1 MPTATETAKV
11 VLRRKGLAPAEWLA
25 QDRAMKVCSLHEM
38 QDINRRA
45 IAELGMSEA
54 IVMENAG
61 LAAFDVLQHH
71 GNGACKRVV
80 ILCGTGNTG
89 GAGLVAARRLHAS
102 DAHVKVFILGD
113 PSRMH
118 ELSRTNLE
126 LASRCGVAWQRY
138 DGAETLRRALHGCD
152 TVVDALLGPDLQ
164 RDVTGEEAEAITV
177 INRARC
183 SILSLDVPSG
193 VCGDT
198 GQVRGLAIE
207 ADMTL
212 AFGLPK
218 RGNVMPPGASRCG
231 RLFVSYLTYPP
242 QLRSTPELAVELVRP
257 APLPPRSPHGHKG
270 SFGDTV
276 FVAGAANYFGA
287 PSFAAMACLRAG
299 GGYARLACPRSI
311 APSLASLAPEVVF
324 VPQAET
330 DSGSLAR
337 DNLTELLSLANQAD
351 FVVVGPGLSLH
362 PETLQL
368 VRELAQGI
376 TRPLL
381 IDGDG
386 LTAIAE
392 HPELIRERAAL
403 TVVTPHPGEMGRL
416 LGLPTRDILADPIGA
431 ALRGATQ
438 LQADVVLKGAH
449 TVVAQPNGRA
459 SINTTGN
466 DGMGTA
472 GSGDVLTGTIAAM
485 HGLGLPF
492 HDAVATGVFLHGLAG
507 DLAKQ
512 ELGADGMTARDIL
525 AHLPDAV
532 RQHRERYEELITR
545 YRGVCAVV

>member
-1 MPTATETAKV
+1 
-11 VLRRKGLAPAEWLA
+11 
-25 QDRAMKVCSLHEM
+25 MKVCSLHEM
-38 QDINRRA
+38 QDIDRRA
-45 IAELGMSEA
+45 LAEFGMSES

-61 LAAFDVLQHH
+61 LAAFDVLQRQRS
-71 GNGACKRVV
+71 APCKRVV
-80 ILCGTGNTG
+80 VLCGSGNTA
-89 GAGLVAARRLHAS
+89 GAGLVAARRFQAE

-113 PSRMH
+113 PARMH

-126 LASRCGVAWQRY
+126 VASRCGVPWQRY
-138 DGAETLRRALHGCD
+138 DGAETFRRALHGCD
-152 TVVDALLGPDLQ
+152 AIIDALLGPDLQ

-177 INRARC
+177 INRAHC
-183 SILSLDVPSG
+183 PTLSLDVPSG

-198 GQVRGLAIE
+198 GQVRGVAID

-212 AFGLPK
+212 VFGLPK

-231 RLFVSYLTYPP
+231 RLFVSHLTYPP
-242 QLRSTPELAVELVRP
+242 QLQNTPELSVELVRP

-270 SFGDTV
+270 SFGDTT

-299 GGYARLACPRSI
+299 GGYARLACPGSMV
-311 APSLASLAPEVVF
+311 ASLASLAPEVVF

-337 DNLTELLSLANQAD
+337 DNLTKLLSLANQAD
-351 FVVVGPGLSLH
+351 FVVLGPGLSLQ
-362 PETLQL
+362 PETLEL
-368 VRELAQGI
+368 VRELARGI
-376 TRPLL
+376 IRPLL

-386 LTAIAE
+386 LTAIAPN
-392 HPELIRERAAL
+392 PELIRERAAL

-416 LGLPTRDILADPIGA
+416 LGLPTREVLVDPIGA
-431 ALRGATQ
+431 AIRGATQ
-438 LQADVVLKGAH
+438 LGADVVLKGAH

-459 SINTTGN
+459 SINTSGN

-507 DLAKQ
+507 DLAK
-512 ELGADGMTARDIL
+512 EEMGADGITARDIL
-525 AHLPDAV
+525 GHLPQAV
-532 RQHRERYEELITR
+532 RQYRERYEEVTTR
-545 YRGVCAVV
+545 YRGYQDP